1 MKKLSAAKL
10 AETVVTLRKKQN
22 MTQLQLAQSAGM
34 NRSMLSRLES
44 GEYIPSIGQLQSLA
58 SVLGFEPTD
67 MFSEQPAKESEPVLD
82 SMRIAVAGTGYVGL
96 SLAILL
102 SQHNQVTAVDILED
116 KVNKLNQYISPI
128 QDEYIEQYLKE
139 AREGTRRVNLTA
151 TTDGAAAYADA
162 DFVIIAAPT
171 NYDPTMNFF
180 DCSAVESVIELIL
193 SSTES
198 RTNKPLI
205 VIKSTVPVGF
215 TASMRKRFRYEKI
228 IFSPEFLRESKALY
242 DNLYPSRIIVGCD
255 ENTRTEA
262 ELFAALLQQGALK
275 KPVETILMGSTEAEA
290 TKLFVN
296 TYLALRVSY
305 FNELDTYAEIKGLD
319 TASIIHGV
327 CLDPRVGDYYNNPSF
342 GYGGYCLPK
351 DTKQLLANYQDV
363 PQNLIRAIVE
373 SNATRKDFIADRVL
387 QKAEYYSYTDNRY
400 SEAKEKTVTVG
411 IYRLTMKANSD
422 NFRQSSIQGV
432 MKRIK
437 AKGASIIIYEPT
449 LENGSTFF
457 GSEVV
462 NNLKRFKKLSDCII
476 ANRYDSSLDDVKE
489 KVYTRDIF
497 QRD

>member
-139 AREGTRRVNLTA
+139 ARDGTRRLNLTA

-262 ELFAALLQQGALK
+262 ELFAALLQQGEGGQHIGEEAYVVERQRGEYVAVDAGGLVDAVGRGGGGQSETVVQWQPDGFGNGRGVGLGQRHALQGALHGTHYALLSVGQCA
-275 KPVETILMGSTEAEA
+275 VEVEEDI
-290 TKLFVN
+290 
-296 TYLALRVSY
+296 
-305 FNELDTYAEIKGLD
+305 
-319 TASIIHGV
+319 GV
-327 CLDPRVGDYYNNPSF
+327 VH
-342 GYGGYCLPK
+342 
-351 DTKQLLANYQDV
+351 
-363 PQNLIRAIVE
+363 
-373 SNATRKDFIADRVL
+373 
-387 QKAEYYSYTDNRY
+387 
-400 SEAKEKTVTVG
+400 VG
-411 IYRLTMKANSD
+411 IT
-422 NFRQSSIQGV
+422 Q
-432 MKRIK
+432 
-437 AKGASIIIYEPT
+437 KG
-449 LENGSTFF
+449 
-457 GSEVV
+457 
-462 NNLKRFKKLSDCII
+462 
-476 ANRYDSSLDDVKE
+476 
-489 KVYTRDIF
+489 
-497 QRD
+497 